1 MNNIRVVAMKVVK
14 NQFNSHL
21 SVVPTTCNELVIE
34 SNQMVNKNANNNRMF
49 MRSKV
54 EFENNKVL
62 ESEKPKPNGK
72 RLVAHPSIENLLYET
87 PVSLQHSLNL
97 SQCR

>member
-1 MNNIRVVAMKVVK
+1 
-14 NQFNSHL
+14 
-21 SVVPTTCNELVIE
+21 
-34 SNQMVNKNANNNRMF
+34 
-49 MRSKV
+49 MRSRV